1 MRFNLTSKLT
11 KGHLFR
17 HAPANSSAGLEAAVI
32 DVAQDFMLTHLAQI
46 GVLKNL
52 VIKGGTG
59 LRKFYAGNAGRFST
73 DLDFALSDYSL
84 QVEQVQEQ
92 LFKAINSYKND
103 YFAYKVTEL
112 RGRLVIKYE
121 TDFIDTF
128 SLSTKID
135 IAPTVWIKPQ
145 LMNWVSIPIHQ
156 NYGFELPKIQVINL
170 WENMAEKIARLNRRL
185 LARDIYDLV
194 WIAKTSPHSAFSR
207 DIVRNISVFKIWTDQ
222 FGLSSNLQS
231 WGKAFH
237 AGDYNTNR
245 WSNVLNPKEI
255 ADEQIG
261 LLTTPP
267 PQIAQLAQDLHQY
280 YGFLANLTPEEN
292 SIVSNKSSAKKTVI
306 DEILALQNTNLAQIN
321 IW

>member
-1 MRFNLTSKLT
+1 MSKLT

-17 HAPANSSAGLEAAVI
+17 HAPAKSSAGLEAAVI

-46 GVLKNL
+46 GILKNL

-73 DLDFALSDYSL
+73 DLDFALSDYNL
-84 QVEQVQEQ
+84 QIDQVQEQ
-92 LFKAINSYKND
+92 LFNAINNHENE
-103 YFAYKVTEL
+103 YFTYAVTEH
-112 RGRLVIKYE
+112 RGRLVIEYK
-121 TDFIDTF
+121 TDFIETF

-145 LMNWVSIPIHQ
+145 LMNWVHVPIHQ
-156 NYGFELPKIQVINL
+156 NYGFELPPIQVINL

-194 WIAKTSPHSAFSR
+194 WIAKTSPYSAFNKDS
-207 DIVRNISVFKIWTDQ
+207 VRNLAVLKIWVDQ
-222 FGLSSNLQS
+222 FSLSSSTQS
-231 WGKAFH
+231 WGTTFH
-237 AGDYNTNR
+237 ARDYNKNQ

-261 LLTTPP
+261 LLTTPA
-267 PQIAQLAQDLHQY
+267 PQLAQLAQDLYQY
-280 YGFLANLTPEEN
+280 YGFLANLTQEEN
-292 SIVSNKSSAKKTVI
+292 SIVSNKSSAKKMVI
-306 DEILALQNTNLAQIN
+306 DSILDLKNSNLAQIN
-321 IW
+321 VW

>member
-1 MRFNLTSKLT
+1 MGFKLTFKLT

-73 DLDFALSDYSL
+73 DLDFALSDYNL

-92 LFKAINSYKND
+92 LFKAINHYKNE
-103 YFAYKVTEL
+103 YFAYKVTEH
-112 RGRLVIKYE
+112 RGRLLIEYE

-135 IAPTVWIKPQ
+135 IAPTVWIKPL
-145 LMNWVSIPIHQ
+145 LMNWVSLPIHQ
-156 NYGFELPKIQVINL
+156 NYGFELPIIQVINL

-194 WIAKTSPHSAFSR
+194 WIAKTSPYSSFNK
-207 DIVRNISVFKIWTDQ
+207 DVIRNIAVLKIWTDQ
-222 FGLSSNLQS
+222 FGLSSNTQS
-231 WGKAFH
+231 WGETFN
-237 AGDYNTNR
+237 AGDYNRHR
-245 WSNVLNPKEI
+245 WNNVLNPKEI

-267 PQIAQLAQDLHQY
+267 QIAQLSQDLCQY
-280 YGFLANLTPEEN
+280 YGFLANTTPKEN
-292 SIVSNKSSAKKTVI
+292 NIISNKSSARKVVI
-306 DEILALQNTNLAQIN
+306 NEILALQNTNLKQIN

>member
-1 MRFNLTSKLT
+1 MKSKLT

-17 HAPANSSAGLEAAVI
+17 HAPAKSSSGLEAAVI
-32 DVAQDFMLTHLAQI
+32 DVAQDFMLTHLVQI

-73 DLDFALSDYSL
+73 DLDFALSDCNL

-92 LFKAINSYKND
+92 LFKAINSYKNE
-103 YFAYKVTEL
+103 YFEYKVTEH
-112 RGRLVIKYE
+112 RGKLVVEYE

-128 SLSTKID
+128 SLFTKID
-135 IAPTVWIKPQ
+135 IASTVWIKPQ
-145 LMNWVSIPIHQ
+145 LMNWVNIPIHQ

-194 WIAKTSPHSAFSR
+194 WIAKTSPYSAFNKDS
-207 DIVRNISVFKIWTDQ
+207 VRNIAVLKIWSDQ
-222 FGLSSNLQS
+222 FGLSSGSQS
-231 WGKAFH
+231 WGTTFH
-237 AGDYNTNR
+237 ARDYNKNQ
-245 WSNVLNPKEI
+245 WNNVLNVKDI

-267 PQIAQLAQDLHQY
+267 PQIMQLARDLYQY
-280 YGFLANLTPEEN
+280 YGFLGIEQ
-292 SIVSNKSSAKKTVI
+292 K
-306 DEILALQNTNLAQIN
+306 
-321 IW
+321 